1 MSLPE
6 RGWKG
11 YGRPHGLR
19 VRVVSPLVANGN
31 PCGVYA
37 IERDEGVADARMAIQ
52 PDLDPMTDDL
62 KAELRRIWEAA

>member
-37 IERDEGVADARMAIQ
+37 IERDEAFADAQMVLCPVTPTLVAYLEGIGR
-52 PDLDPMTDDL
+52 
-62 KAELRRIWEAA
+62 AAK